1 MTVEQR
7 IRSLIEPAIED
18 MGYLL
23 VRVRYSGAK
32 RPTLQIMADR
42 ADEAPISV
50 NDCAD
55 ISRAVSAVLDVEDPI
70 PDAYS
75 LEVSSPGVDR
85 PLVRPRDFERFAG
98 FEAKVELAR
107 AIDGRKRYRGEI
119 VGLEDDAVLID
130 LENDGGRAALP
141 VAQIGTAKL
150 VLTDALIEW
159 AAAQQEEHALYDED
173 DVEFEDDD
181 ASDDAADADEGADE
195 NEDEIENED
204 EAARGA

>member
-1 MTVEQR
+1 MTVEDR

-23 VRVRYSGAK
+23 VRVRYTGAR

-75 LEVSSPGVDR
+75 LEVSSPGIDR
-85 PLVRPRDFERFAG
+85 PLVRPRDYERFAG
-98 FEAKVELAR
+98 FEAKIELAR
-107 AIDGRKRYRGEI
+107 AIDGRKRYRGAI
-119 VGLEDDAVLID
+119 VGMQDAEVLID
-130 LENDGGRAALP
+130 LEKEGGRIALP
-141 VAQIGTAKL
+141 LAQIGTAKL
-150 VLTDALIEW
+150 VLTDALIDFV
-159 AAAQQEEHALYDED
+159 AAQQEAHALYDED
-173 DVEFEDDD
+173 DVEFEDDEGD
-181 ASDDAADADEGADE
+181 EDEDDEDEDEEIRAEDADEEETAGGA
-195 NEDEIENED
+195 
-204 EAARGA
+204 

>member
-42 ADEAPISV
+42 KDEAPISV

-55 ISRAVSAVLDVEDPI
+55 ISRAVSAILDVEDPI

-75 LEVSSPGVDR
+75 LEVSSPGIDR

-98 FEAKVELAR
+98 FEAKVELAQ

-119 VGLEDDAVLID
+119 VGLEEGDVILD
-130 LENDGGRAALP
+130 LEEEGGRVALP
-141 VAQIGTAKL
+141 FAQIGTAKL
-150 VLTDALIEW
+150 VLTDALIDW

-173 DVEFEDDD
+173 DVEFEDDPED
-181 ASDDAADADEGADE
+181 AG
-195 NEDEIENED
+195 EDEDAEETVGN
-204 EAARGA
+204 A

>member
-18 MGYLL
+18 MGYLV
-23 VRVRYSGAK
+23 VRVRYTGSK

-42 ADEAPISV
+42 KDEAPITV
-50 NDCAD
+50 DDCAD
-55 ISRAVSAVLDVEDPI
+55 ISRAVSAILDVEDPI

-75 LEVSSPGVDR
+75 LEISSPGIDR

-107 AIDGRKRYRGEI
+107 AIDGRKRYRGAI
-119 VGLEDDAVLID
+119 VGLQEGDVILD
-130 LENDGGRAALP
+130 LEDEGGRVALP
-141 VAQIGTAKL
+141 FAQIGTAKL
-150 VLTDALIEW
+150 VLTDALIDW

-173 DVEFEDDD
+173 DVEFEDD
-181 ASDDAADADEGADE
+181 ADAEDADAE
-195 NEDEIENED
+195 ET
-204 EAARGA
+204 AGSA

>member
-18 MGYLL
+18 MGYLV
-23 VRVRYSGAK
+23 VRVRYTGSK

-42 ADEAPISV
+42 KDEAPITV
-50 NDCAD
+50 DDCAD
-55 ISRAVSAVLDVEDPI
+55 ISRAVSAILDVEDPI

-75 LEVSSPGVDR
+75 LEISSPGIDR

-119 VGLEDDAVLID
+119 VGLQEGDVILD
-130 LENDGGRAALP
+130 LEDEGGRVALP
-141 VAQIGTAKL
+141 FAQIGTAKL
-150 VLTDALIEW
+150 VLTDALIDW

-173 DVEFEDDD
+173 DVEFEDD
-181 ASDDAADADEGADE
+181 ADAEDADAE
-195 NEDEIENED
+195 ET
-204 EAARGA
+204 AGSA

>member
-18 MGYLL
+18 MGYLV
-23 VRVRYSGAK
+23 VRVRYTGSK

-42 ADEAPISV
+42 KDEAPITV
-50 NDCAD
+50 DDCAD
-55 ISRAVSAVLDVEDPI
+55 ISRAVSAILDVEDPI

-75 LEVSSPGVDR
+75 LEISSPGIDR

-107 AIDGRKRYRGEI
+107 AIDGRKRYRGAV
-119 VGLEDDAVLID
+119 VGLQDGDVILD
-130 LENDGGRAALP
+130 LEDEGGRVALP
-141 VAQIGTAKL
+141 FAQIGTAKL
-150 VLTDALIEW
+150 VLTDALIDW

-173 DVEFEDDD
+173 DVEFEDD
-181 ASDDAADADEGADE
+181 ADAEDADAE
-195 NEDEIENED
+195 ET
-204 EAARGA
+204 AGSA